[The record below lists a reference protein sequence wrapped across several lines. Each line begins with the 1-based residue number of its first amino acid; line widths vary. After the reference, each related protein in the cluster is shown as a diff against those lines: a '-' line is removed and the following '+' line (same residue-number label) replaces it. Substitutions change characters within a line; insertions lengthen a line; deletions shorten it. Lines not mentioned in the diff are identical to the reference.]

1 MFSYEHEYGDKTAP
15 IIFTIFMILV
25 AIFAAHDFYTR
36 EKEEEEAIRLQ
47 NKPSLNNIVIIHD
60 GKAYKLI
67 EIDINEVKK

>member
-1 MFSYEHEYGDKTAP
+1 MFSYEHEYGDKIAP

-36 EKEEEEAIRLQ
+36 EKEEEAIRLR

-60 GKAYKLI
+60 GKAYQLI

>member
-1 MFSYEHEYGDKTAP
+1 MFSYEHEYGDKTFP
-15 IIFTIFMILV
+15 ILLTIFMVVI
-25 AIFAAHDFYTR
+25 AIFAAHDMHTR
-36 EKEEEEAIRLQ
+36 EKEKEAIQLQ